1 MISPAVKIPKKY
13 VRCQLPRKIGCI
25 QPTTCTDLTF
35 FGFNRAQG
43 LFCGRWKKTPQKF
56 WRKHTSKDAWLN
68 QIKLQQIDCL
78 YQCTYNHKNVMCFI
92 IYYILLYGQGTC
104 RTCCV
109 FMFFLCKKRNAGFSD
124 LLAAKQS
131 TLSLVVF
138 FSGGK
143 TPTVLI
149 HATCLAVSY
158 IHWIQFFKI
167 LQNCCHS
174 LSTKTT

>member
-1 MISPAVKIPKKY
+1 MHPTHHLHGPDLFRFQPSPRSFLWQMK
-13 VRCQLPRKIGCI
+13 
-25 QPTTCTDLTF
+25 
-35 FGFNRAQG
+35 
-43 LFCGRWKKTPQKF
+43 KKTPQKF

-174 LSTKTT
+174 WARRQHKFSKDGKAHERIELRKH